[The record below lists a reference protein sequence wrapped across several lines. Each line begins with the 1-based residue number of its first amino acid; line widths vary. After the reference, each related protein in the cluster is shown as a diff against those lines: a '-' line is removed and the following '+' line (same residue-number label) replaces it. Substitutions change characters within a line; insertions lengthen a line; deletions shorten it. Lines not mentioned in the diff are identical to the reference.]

1 MTAGSKYFID
11 HPPCLKPPSVS
22 SLAPPGACTTPS
34 RLMNSVISVFM
45 DSRDVRG
52 GSFSRQRLLD
62 QHTRRYRA
70 HHRLVALH
78 VRGEFQA
85 VDHLP
90 GGMEARLLGTAIRIH
105 EGPPQ

>member
-11 HPPCLKPPSVS
+11 QPPCLKPPSVS

-45 DSRDVRG
+45 IPLIGEERN
-52 GSFSRQRLLD
+52 GSFSSQRLLD
-62 QHTRRYRA
+62 QRLELQTVLHQQTHRYCG
-70 HHRLVALH
+70 HHRLVTLH

-90 GGMEARLLGTAIRIH
+90 G
-105 EGPPQ
+105 